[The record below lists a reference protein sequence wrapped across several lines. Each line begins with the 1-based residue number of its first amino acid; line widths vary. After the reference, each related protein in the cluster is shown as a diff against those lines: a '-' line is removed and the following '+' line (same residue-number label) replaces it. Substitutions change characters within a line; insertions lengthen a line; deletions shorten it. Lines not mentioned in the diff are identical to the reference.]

1 MFLKSQIYLAS
12 IGQINFDKTAN
23 IHSLQTTLQLQY
35 TEPLKNPYL
44 CTNKYIPTLSTE
56 IIIKPKSVF
65 TLGWKELWQYRELL
79 YFFTWKE
86 IKVRYKQAALG
97 IIWTLLQPLAM
108 MTIFVLLLSQGMGI
122 QTANIPAPIY
132 YLSGLLIWNLFNHG
146 VTHASQS
153 MVSNA
158 NIIKKIYFPRLVI
171 PISAV
176 LTSSFDFLISLVLFY
191 GLLIY
196 YSVTSNL
203 NVAWFYLTLSVAAGY
218 FIAVFTSFSLGTF
231 LSAINV
237 KYRDVRYILPFLIQ
251 TLFFITPVM
260 YDTSII
266 KQPWIKSILELNPLN
281 YAIELVRNNMMTTTG
296 FFWPEINFFVPV
308 LIVLLYVIAII
319 TFRKTEAY
327 FADIV

>member
-1 MFLKSQIYLAS
+1 MSA
-12 IGQINFDKTAN
+12 
-23 IHSLQTTLQLQY
+23 
-35 TEPLKNPYL
+35 TEAPF
-44 CTNKYIPTLSTE
+44 E

-97 IIWTLLQPLAM
+97 ILWTVLQPLAM
-108 MTIFVLLLSQGMGI
+108 MTIFVLLLAQGLGI
-122 QTANIPAPIY
+122 KTGNMPAPIY
-132 YLSGLLIWNLFNHG
+132 YLSGLLIWNLFNHA

-176 LTSSFDFLISLVLFY
+176 LTSSFDFLISLGLFLVLLMYFSMSNVIDIAWLHLGISMLMAY
-191 GLLIY
+191 G
-196 YSVTSNL
+196 
-203 NVAWFYLTLSVAAGY
+203 
-218 FIAVFTSFSLGTF
+218 IAVFAAFSLGTF

-237 KYRDVRYILPFLIQ
+237 KYRDVRYVLPFLIQ

-266 KQPWIKSILELNPLN
+266 RQNWIRKILELNPLN
-281 YAIELVRNNMMTTTG
+281 HAIELVRNNITYHDSII
-296 FFWPEINFFVPV
+296 WPEISWWVPAV
-308 LIVLLYVIAII
+308 MIMLYII
-319 TFRKTEAY
+319 SIYTFRKTEAY

>member
-1 MFLKSQIYLAS
+1 LA
-12 IGQINFDKTAN
+12 
-23 IHSLQTTLQLQY
+23 
-35 TEPLKNPYL
+35 P
-44 CTNKYIPTLSTE
+44 E

-97 IIWTLLQPLAM
+97 ILWTLLQPLAM
-108 MTIFVLLLSQGMGI
+108 MIIFVLLLSEGLGI
-122 QTANIPAPIY
+122 NTGQIPAPIY

-176 LTSSFDFLISLVLFY
+176 LTSSFDFMISLLLFY
-191 GLLIY
+191 GLLLY
-196 YSVTSNL
+196 YSFILTFDIAWLNLGTSIMI
-203 NVAWFYLTLSVAAGY
+203 GY
-218 FIAVFTSFSLGTF
+218 IITVFTAFSLGTF

-237 KYRDVRYILPFLIQ
+237 KYRDVRYVLPFMIQ

-266 KQPWIKSILELNPLN
+266 KEPWIKNVLELNPLN
-281 YAIELVRNNMMTTTG
+281 FAIELMRSNISNTSS
-296 FFWPEINFFVPV
+296 FIWPEISVWVPIVMVV
-308 LIVLLYVIAII
+308 LYIVAIY

>member
-1 MFLKSQIYLAS
+1 MSAPEAPF
-12 IGQINFDKTAN
+12 
-23 IHSLQTTLQLQY
+23 
-35 TEPLKNPYL
+35 
-44 CTNKYIPTLSTE
+44 E

-65 TLGWKELWQYRELL
+65 NLGWKELWQYRELL

-97 IIWTLLQPLAM
+97 ILWTLLQPLAM
-108 MTIFVLLLSQGMGI
+108 MTIFVLLLAQGMGLK
-122 QTANIPAPIY
+122 TGNIPAPVY
-132 YLSGLLIWNLFNHG
+132 YLCGLLIWNLFNHG

-171 PISAV
+171 PLSAV
-176 LTSSFDFLISLVLFY
+176 LTSSFDFMISLVLFY
-191 GLLIY
+191 GLLLY
-196 YSVTSNL
+196 YSIINSFS
-203 NVAWFYLTLSVAAGY
+203 VAWLHLGISIL
-218 FIAVFTSFSLGTF
+218 IAYIIVIFTAFSLGTF

-237 KYRDVRYILPFLIQ
+237 KYRDVRYVLPFLIQ

-266 KQPWIKSILELNPLN
+266 KQPWIKTILELNPLN
-281 YAIELVRNNMMTTTG
+281 FAIDLIRNNINNLST
-296 FFWPEINFFVPV
+296 FLWPEWSFWVPV
-308 LIVLLYVIAII
+308 VIILLYITAIY

>member
-1 MFLKSQIYLAS
+1 M
-12 IGQINFDKTAN
+12 
-23 IHSLQTTLQLQY
+23 
-35 TEPLKNPYL
+35 
-44 CTNKYIPTLSTE
+44 PTLSSE

-97 IIWTLLQPLAM
+97 ILWTLLQPLAM
-108 MTIFVLLLSQGMGI
+108 MTIFVLLLSEGLGI
-122 QTANIPAPIY
+122 KTGSVPAPIY
-132 YLSGLLIWNLFNHG
+132 YLSGLLIWNLFNHA
-146 VTHASQS
+146 VTNASQS

-176 LTSSFDFLISLVLFY
+176 LTSSFDFMISLFLFY

-196 YSVTSNL
+196 YSFSGEVFISWFNL
-203 NVAWFYLTLSVAAGY
+203 TFSLFIAY
-218 FIAVFTSFSLGTF
+218 FISVFTAFSLGTF

-237 KYRDVRYILPFLIQ
+237 KYRDVRYVLPFLIQ

-266 KQPWIKSILELNPLN
+266 KQPWIKTILELNPLN
-281 YAIELVRNNMMTTTG
+281 FAIELVRNNITNTSNI
-296 FFWPEINFFVPV
+296 FWPNISFFVPV
-308 LIVLLYVIAII
+308 VIILLYLIAIV

>member
-1 MFLKSQIYLAS
+1 M
-12 IGQINFDKTAN
+12 
-23 IHSLQTTLQLQY
+23 
-35 TEPLKNPYL
+35 
-44 CTNKYIPTLSTE
+44 PTLSSE

-97 IIWTLLQPLAM
+97 ILWTLLQPLAM
-108 MTIFVLLLSQGMGI
+108 MIIFVLLLSEGLGI
-122 QTANIPAPIY
+122 KTGSVPAPIY
-132 YLSGLLIWNLFNHG
+132 YLSGLLIWNLFNHA
-146 VTHASQS
+146 VTNASQS

-176 LTSSFDFLISLVLFY
+176 LTSSFDFMISLFLFY

-196 YSVTSNL
+196 YSFSGEIFISWFNL
-203 NVAWFYLTLSVAAGY
+203 TFSL
-218 FIAVFTSFSLGTF
+218 FIAYLISVFTAFSLGTF

-237 KYRDVRYILPFLIQ
+237 KYRDVRYVLPFLIQ

-266 KQPWIKSILELNPLN
+266 KQPWIKTILELNPLN
-281 YAIELVRNNMMTTTG
+281 FAIELVRNNITNTSI
-296 FFWPEINFFVPV
+296 FLYPEISFFVPL
-308 LIVLLYVIAII
+308 LIILLYIIAIV

>member
-1 MFLKSQIYLAS
+1 MSAPEAPF
-12 IGQINFDKTAN
+12 
-23 IHSLQTTLQLQY
+23 
-35 TEPLKNPYL
+35 
-44 CTNKYIPTLSTE
+44 E

-97 IIWTLLQPLAM
+97 ILWTLLQPLAM
-108 MTIFVLLLSQGMGI
+108 MTIFVLLLAQGMGLK
-122 QTANIPAPIY
+122 TGNIPAPVY
-132 YLSGLLIWNLFNHG
+132 YLCGLLIWNLFNHG

-158 NIIKKIYFPRLVI
+158 NIIKKLYFPRLVI
-171 PISAV
+171 PLSAV
-176 LTSSFDFLISLVLFY
+176 LTSSFDFMISLVLFY
-191 GLLIY
+191 GLLLY
-196 YSVTSNL
+196 YSIINSFS
-203 NVAWFYLTLSVAAGY
+203 VAWLHLGISIL
-218 FIAVFTSFSLGTF
+218 IAYIIVIFTAFSLGTF

-237 KYRDVRYILPFLIQ
+237 KYRDVRYVLPFLIQ

-266 KQPWIKSILELNPLN
+266 KQPWIKTILELNPLN
-281 YAIELVRNNMMTTTG
+281 FAIDLIRNNIINLST
-296 FFWPEINFFVPV
+296 FLWPEWSFWVPV
-308 LIVLLYVIAII
+308 VIILLYITAIY

>member
-1 MFLKSQIYLAS
+1 MSAPEAPF
-12 IGQINFDKTAN
+12 
-23 IHSLQTTLQLQY
+23 
-35 TEPLKNPYL
+35 
-44 CTNKYIPTLSTE
+44 E

-65 TLGWKELWQYRELL
+65 NLGWKELWQYRELL

-97 IIWTLLQPLAM
+97 ILWTLLQPLAM
-108 MTIFVLLLSQGMGI
+108 MTIFVLLLAQGMGLK
-122 QTANIPAPIY
+122 TGKIPAPVY
-132 YLSGLLIWNLFNHG
+132 YLCGLLIWNLFNHG

-171 PISAV
+171 PLSAV
-176 LTSSFDFLISLVLFY
+176 LTSSFDFMISLVLFY
-191 GLLIY
+191 GLLLY
-196 YSVTSNL
+196 YSIINSFS
-203 NVAWFYLTLSVAAGY
+203 VAWLHLGISIL
-218 FIAVFTSFSLGTF
+218 IAYIIVIFTAFSLGTF

-237 KYRDVRYILPFLIQ
+237 KYRDVRYVLPFLIQ

-266 KQPWIKSILELNPLN
+266 KQPWIKTILELNPLN
-281 YAIELVRNNMMTTTG
+281 FAIDLIRNNIINSSTFLWTEWS
-296 FFWPEINFFVPV
+296 FWVPV
-308 LIVLLYVIAII
+308 VIILLYIIAIY

>member
-1 MFLKSQIYLAS
+1 M
-12 IGQINFDKTAN
+12 
-23 IHSLQTTLQLQY
+23 
-35 TEPLKNPYL
+35 
-44 CTNKYIPTLSTE
+44 STE

-97 IIWTLLQPLAM
+97 ILWTLLQPLAM
-108 MTIFVLLLSQGMGI
+108 MSIFVLLISQGLGI

-132 YLSGLLIWNLFNHG
+132 YLCGLLIWNLFNHG

-176 LTSSFDFLISLVLFY
+176 LTSSFDFLISLLLFY
-191 GLLIY
+191 GLLLY
-196 YSVTSNL
+196 YTIAGNMDISWTH
-203 NVAWFYLTLSVAAGY
+203 LSISIGIGY
-218 FIAVFTSFSLGTF
+218 IITVFTAFSLGTF

-237 KYRDVRYILPFLIQ
+237 KYRDVRYVLPFLIQ

-266 KQPWIKSILELNPLN
+266 KQPWIKKVLELNPLN
-281 YAIELVRNNMMTTTG
+281 FAIDLIRNNISNTTT
-296 FFWPEINFFVPV
+296 FLWPDISLWVPIV
-308 LIVLLYVIAII
+308 MIVLYIVAIF

>member
-1 MFLKSQIYLAS
+1 LLQ
-12 IGQINFDKTAN
+12 T
-23 IHSLQTTLQLQY
+23 SLQLPY
-35 TEPLKNPYL
+35 PEPLEIPYL
-44 CTNKYIPTLSTE
+44 CIIKHIPTLSSE

-97 IIWTLLQPLAM
+97 ILWTLLQPLAM
-108 MTIFVLLLSQGMGI
+108 MVIFVLLLSEGLGI
-122 QTANIPAPIY
+122 KTGVVPSPIY
-132 YLSGLLIWNLFNHG
+132 YLSGLLIWNLFNHA

-176 LTSSFDFLISLVLFY
+176 LTSSFDFLISLLLFY
-191 GLLIY
+191 GLLVY
-196 YSVTSNL
+196 YTISGEMVIS
-203 NVAWFYLTLSVAAGY
+203 WFSLTCSLFIGY
-218 FIAVFTSFSLGTF
+218 VISVFTAFSLGTF

-237 KYRDVRYILPFLIQ
+237 KYRDVRYVLPFLIQ

-260 YDTSII
+260 YDISII
-266 KQPWIKSILELNPLN
+266 KQPWIKTILELNPLN
-281 YAIELVRNNMMTTTG
+281 YAIELVRKNISIESS
-296 FFWPEINFFVPV
+296 FFWPEITFYVPV
-308 LIVLLYVIAII
+308 LIVLLYMIAIV

>member
-1 MFLKSQIYLAS
+1 MSA
-12 IGQINFDKTAN
+12 
-23 IHSLQTTLQLQY
+23 
-35 TEPLKNPYL
+35 TEAPF
-44 CTNKYIPTLSTE
+44 E

-97 IIWTLLQPLAM
+97 ILWTVLQPLAM
-108 MTIFVLLLSQGMGI
+108 MIIFVLLLAQGLGI
-122 QTANIPAPIY
+122 KTVNIPAPIY
-132 YLSGLLIWNLFNHG
+132 YLSGLLIWNLFNHA

-176 LTSSFDFLISLVLFY
+176 LTSSFDFLISLVLFF

-196 YSVTSNL
+196 FSVSYAIDI
-203 NVAWFYLTLSVAAGY
+203 AWLHLGISMLMAYG
-218 FIAVFTSFSLGTF
+218 IAVFAAFSLGTF

-237 KYRDVRYILPFLIQ
+237 KYRDVRYVLPFLIQ

-266 KQPWIKSILELNPLN
+266 RQMWIRKILELNPLN
-281 YAIELVRNNMMTTTG
+281 YAIELVRNNITYHDSII
-296 FFWPEINFFVPV
+296 WPDISWWV
-308 LIVLLYVIAII
+308 LAVMIMLYMVAMY